1 MKPLQ
6 LSWNIMIVT
15 EQKQKKFIS
24 DSRSGQHLAMG
35 TRLSSVILINF
46 GDLLHTK
53 LNLILGHAA
62 VMKRYSIRG
71 DI

>member
-46 GDLLHTK
+46 GDL
-53 LNLILGHAA
+53 
-62 VMKRYSIRG
+62 SIRG